1 MRATFSNSGFSLI
14 ELMVTVGLLGLAT
27 MGMFSAFDSQKAVYN
42 SNQRRVETQEDARLV
57 LDLIAFDARM
67 AGFMVPPAAAIS
79 STDGGAANAD
89 RLCLSD
95 FGYFDLPDAANPI
108 TSINN
113 QGERFLLTNNQ
124 QVQSVTG
131 NTVTVQNLD
140 VDSDTDGQLGENHF
154 GNPGDGIIVSD
165 GQATFCGAISA
176 INTGSRQITID
187 PAHAPMPAF
196 ANPGNLRAVPA
207 VLYEVVPS
215 PPPAPAGSFSLMRNG
230 QLLSPTIEDLQVE
243 YWADLSVPPD
253 NDTDDLNEA
262 NHNDL
267 NDPILG
273 VDTTRI
279 RRVRISVVSRS
290 NQTDQST
297 GRRFASGQRPQI
309 ANRVAGPADA
319 FSRRVYSSTVM
330 PRNIQVLP

>member
-1 MRATFSNSGFSLI
+1 MRACKQNGFTLI
-14 ELMVTVGLLGLAT
+14 ELMITVGLIGLAS
-27 MGMFSAFDSQKAVYN
+27 MGMLSAFDGQKAVYN
-42 SNQRRVETQEDARLV
+42 SNERLLETQEDARLV

-67 AGFMVPPAAAIS
+67 AGFMVPPVAAIS
-79 STDGGAANAD
+79 STDGGINNAD

-95 FGYFDLPDAANPI
+95 FSFFDLPDAANPI
-108 TSINN
+108 TTLNN
-113 QGERFLLTNNQ
+113 QGERFLISSTQ
-124 QVQSVTG
+124 QVQAVTG
-131 NTVTVQNLD
+131 NTVTIQSLD
-140 VDSDTDGQLGENHF
+140 IDGGSDNQTGENHF

-165 GQATFCGAISA
+165 GQSTFCGAISL
-176 INTGSRQITID
+176 IDTGTRQITLD

-196 ANPGNLRAVPA
+196 ANPGSLRAVPA

-230 QLLSPTIEDLQVE
+230 QLLSPTIEDLQVQ

-253 NDTDDLNEA
+253 NDTSDLNES
-262 NHNDL
+262 NIDDL
-267 NDPILG
+267 NDPLLG

-279 RRVRISVVSRS
+279 WRVRISVVSRS
-290 NQTDQST
+290 NQTDQTT

-309 ANRVAGPADA
+309 ANRVAGVADA
-319 FSRRVYSSTVM
+319 FSRRVYTSTVM